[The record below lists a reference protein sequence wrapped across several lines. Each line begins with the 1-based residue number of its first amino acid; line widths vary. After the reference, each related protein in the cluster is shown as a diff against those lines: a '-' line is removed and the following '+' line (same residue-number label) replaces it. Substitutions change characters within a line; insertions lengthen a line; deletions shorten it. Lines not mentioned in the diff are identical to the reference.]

1 MLRKSVISRNPV
13 IHKLLRFLINSVGTA
28 FCFLVISCASYK
40 QNIMFKPGDG
50 FTPDPLKREALAVEK
65 NYTIQKNDY
74 LKIDVFSNRGE
85 RLIDPNPEL
94 TNLNTNQTSVN
105 RTEYQYLVD
114 LNGIAKFPMIGEL
127 KIEGLTLREAEEV
140 MQKEFQKYFKDPYVI
155 VTYNNK
161 RVILL
166 GATGGQVIPLTN
178 QNVTLVETI
187 ALAKGLSND
196 AKANNIRV
204 LRNDKVFLVDL
215 STIEGFKA
223 GNMLIEPGDIVY
235 IEPIRRPLSE
245 ALRDYSGVLTM
256 IVSLTTL
263 LVLINSIK

>member
-1 MLRKSVISRNPV
+1 M
-13 IHKLLRFLINSVGTA
+13 RFFINSVSIV
-28 FCFLVISCASYK
+28 FCFFVLSCASYK

-50 FTPDPLKREALAVEK
+50 FTPDPIKKEALTVEK

-74 LKIDVFSNRGE
+74 LKLNVYSNRGE

-94 TNLNTNQTSVN
+94 TNTNNNQTSTT
-105 RTEYQYLVD
+105 RTEFQYLVD
-114 LNGIAKFPMIGEL
+114 INGIVKFPMIGEL
-127 KIEGLTLREAEEV
+127 KVEDLTLREAEEIT
-140 MQKEFQKYFKDPYVI
+140 QKEFQKYFKDPYVVI
-155 VTYNNK
+155 TYNNK
-161 RVILL
+161 RVVIL
-166 GATGGQVIPLTN
+166 GAPGGQVIPLTN

-196 AKANNIRV
+196 AKAHNIRV
-204 LRNDKVFLVDL
+204 LRDDKVYIVDL

-223 GNMLIEPGDIVY
+223 GNMLIEPGDIIY
-235 IEPIRRPLSE
+235 IEPIRRPFSE

-263 LVLINSIK
+263 LVLINSL

>member
-1 MLRKSVISRNPV
+1 MQ
-13 IHKLLRFLINSVGTA
+13 KLVRFFINSVGIV
-28 FCFLVISCASYK
+28 FCFSVLSCASYK
-40 QNIMFKPGDG
+40 QNIMFKPGEG
-50 FTPDPLKREALAVEK
+50 FTPDPIKKEALAVEK

-74 LKIDVFSNRGE
+74 LKLDVFSNRGE

-94 TNLNTNQTSVN
+94 TNTTNQTSTT
-105 RTEYQYLVD
+105 RTEFQYLVD
-114 LNGIAKFPMIGEL
+114 INGIVKFPMIGEL
-127 KIEGLTLREAEEV
+127 KVEGLTLREAEEIT
-140 MQKEFQKYFKDPYVI
+140 QKEFQKYFKDPYVI
-155 VTYNNK
+155 ITYNNK
-161 RVILL
+161 RVVVL
-166 GATGGQVIPLTN
+166 GAAGGQVIPLVN

-196 AKANNIRV
+196 AKADNIRV
-204 LRNDKVFLVDL
+204 LRNDKVFIIDL

>member
-1 MLRKSVISRNPV
+1 
-13 IHKLLRFLINSVGTA
+13 
-28 FCFLVISCASYK
+28 
-40 QNIMFKPGDG
+40 MFKPGDG
-50 FTPDPLKREALAVEK
+50 FTPDPIKKEALTVER

-74 LKIDVFSNRGE
+74 LKLDVYSNRGE

-94 TNLNTNQTSVN
+94 TNTNNNQTSTT
-105 RTEYQYLVD
+105 RTEFQYLVD
-114 LNGIAKFPMIGEL
+114 INGIVKFPMIGEL
-127 KIEGLTLREAEEV
+127 KVKGLTLREAEEIT
-140 MQKEFQKYFKDPYVI
+140 QKEFQKYFKDPYVI
-155 VTYNNK
+155 ITYNNK
-161 RVILL
+161 RVIIL
-166 GATGGQVIPLTN
+166 GAAGGQVIPLTN

-196 AKANNIRV
+196 AKAHNIRV
-204 LRNDKVFLVDL
+204 LRDDKVYIVDL

-235 IEPIRRPLSE
+235 IEPIRRPFSE

>member
-1 MLRKSVISRNPV
+1 M
-13 IHKLLRFLINSVGTA
+13 RFFINLVSIV
-28 FCFLVISCASYK
+28 FCFFVLSCASYK

-50 FTPDPLKREALAVEK
+50 FTPDPIKKEALTVEK

-74 LKIDVFSNRGE
+74 LKLNVYSNRGE

-94 TNLNTNQTSVN
+94 TNTNNNQTSTT
-105 RTEYQYLVD
+105 RTEFQYLVD
-114 LNGIAKFPMIGEL
+114 INGIVKFPMIGEL
-127 KIEGLTLREAEEV
+127 KVEGLTLREAEEIT
-140 MQKEFQKYFKDPYVI
+140 QKEFQKYFKDPYVVI
-155 VTYNNK
+155 TYNNK
-161 RVILL
+161 RVVIL
-166 GATGGQVIPLTN
+166 GAPGGQVISLTN

-196 AKANNIRV
+196 AKAHNIRV
-204 LRNDKVFLVDL
+204 LRDDKVYIVDL

-223 GNMLIEPGDIVY
+223 GNMLIEPGDIIY
-235 IEPIRRPLSE
+235 IEPIRRPFSE

-263 LVLINSIK
+263 LVLINSL

>member
-1 MLRKSVISRNPV
+1 V
-13 IHKLLRFLINSVGTA
+13 RFFINSVSIV
-28 FCFLVISCASYK
+28 FCFFVLSCASYK

-50 FTPDPLKREALAVEK
+50 FTPDPIKKEALTVEK

-74 LKIDVFSNRGE
+74 LKLNVYSNRGE

-94 TNLNTNQTSVN
+94 TNTNNNQTSTT
-105 RTEYQYLVD
+105 RTEFQYLVD
-114 LNGIAKFPMIGEL
+114 INGIVKFPMIGEL
-127 KIEGLTLREAEEV
+127 KVEGLTLREAEEIT
-140 MQKEFQKYFKDPYVI
+140 QKEFQKYFKDPYVVI
-155 VTYNNK
+155 TYNNK
-161 RVILL
+161 RVVIL
-166 GATGGQVIPLTN
+166 GAPGGQVIPLTN

-196 AKANNIRV
+196 AKAHTIRV
-204 LRNDKVFLVDL
+204 LRDDKVYIVDL

-235 IEPIRRPLSE
+235 IEPIRRPFSE

-263 LVLINSIK
+263 LVLINSL

>member
-1 MLRKSVISRNPV
+1 V
-13 IHKLLRFLINSVGTA
+13 RFFLNSAGVA
-28 FCFLVISCASYK
+28 FLFTFLSCSSYK
-40 QNIMFKPGDG
+40 QNIMFKPSDG
-50 FTPDPLKREALAVEK
+50 FTPDPIKREALVVEK

-74 LKIDVFSNRGE
+74 LKLDVFSNRGE

-94 TNLNTNQTSVN
+94 TNTNSNQTSTS
-105 RTEYQYLVD
+105 RTEFQYLVD
-114 LNGIAKFPMIGEL
+114 INGIAKFPMIGEL
-127 KIEGLTLREAEEV
+127 KVDGLTLREAEEIT
-140 MQKEFQKYFKDPYVI
+140 QKEFQKYFKDPYVI
-155 VTYNNK
+155 LTYNNK
-161 RVILL
+161 RVVIL
-166 GATGGQVIPLTN
+166 GASGGQVIPLTN

-204 LRNDKVFLVDL
+204 LRNDKVFIIDL
-215 STIEGFKA
+215 STIEGFRA
-223 GNMLIEPGDIVY
+223 GNMLVEPGDIVY

>member
-1 MLRKSVISRNPV
+1 
-13 IHKLLRFLINSVGTA
+13 
-28 FCFLVISCASYK
+28 
-40 QNIMFKPGDG
+40 MFKPGEG
-50 FTPDPLKREALAVEK
+50 FTPDPIKKEALAVEK

-74 LKIDVFSNRGE
+74 LKLDVFSNRGE

-94 TNLNTNQTSVN
+94 TNTNNNQTPAS
-105 RTEYQYLVD
+105 RTEFQYLVD
-114 LNGIAKFPMIGEL
+114 INGIVKLPMIGEL
-127 KIEGLTLREAEEV
+127 KVEGLTLREAEEIT
-140 MQKEFQKYFKDPYVI
+140 QKEFQKYFKDPYVI
-155 VTYNNK
+155 ITYNNK
-161 RVILL
+161 RVVVL
-166 GATGGQVIPLTN
+166 GAAGGQVIPLVN

-196 AKANNIRV
+196 AKADNIRV
-204 LRNDKVFLVDL
+204 LRNDKVFIIDL